1 MYLRVDKMAQE
12 GAAEAEKMEGLEEV
26 HRADADELQEAMNTL
41 KNLKDSRDKLKHTK
55 DAPRHLRR

>member
-1 MYLRVDKMAQE
+1 MAQE